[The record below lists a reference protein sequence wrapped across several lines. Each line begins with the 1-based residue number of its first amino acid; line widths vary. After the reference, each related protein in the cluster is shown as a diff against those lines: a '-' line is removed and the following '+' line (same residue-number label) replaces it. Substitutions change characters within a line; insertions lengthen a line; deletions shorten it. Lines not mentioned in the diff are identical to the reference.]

1 MSEGSY
7 DVIVIGARCA
17 GSPTAMLLAGKGHR
31 VLLVDKAAFPSDT
44 MSTHLVH
51 PPGVAALERWGLLE
65 ELEAT
70 GCPPV
75 EHYSFDFGPVSVAG
89 SPQPIDGVARAYGP
103 RRTILDKIL
112 VDAAAKAGA
121 EVREEFTVEEI
132 VMDDGRVA
140 GIRGHS
146 KGGDAVTES
155 AKVVIGADGKHSLLA
170 KAVSPESYNERPS
183 QLAMYYAYWS
193 DLPVSGFETTI
204 RAENRR
210 GWAALPT
217 HDGLTCMPFGW
228 PVEEFK
234 ANRGDIEGN
243 FFAALDLAPE
253 FAERVRG
260 AKRESKFIGSA
271 ELPGY
276 FRKPFGPGWVL
287 VGDAGYHKN
296 PITAMGINDA
306 FRDAELVADALND
319 AFAERRSFDEGM
331 ASYQQSRDEAAMPVY
346 EFTCEFAT
354 MEPPPPEVQQLIGA
368 MQGNQE
374 AQDAFISVQAATL
387 PAPEFFAPDNVGKIM
402 AGAGASD

>member
-1 MSEGSY
+1 MSEGKY
-7 DVIVIGARCA
+7 DAIVVGARCA
-17 GSPTAMLLAGKGHR
+17 GSPMAMLLARKGYR
-31 VLLVDKAAFPSDT
+31 VLLLDKATFPSDT

-51 PPGVAALERWGLLE
+51 PPGVAALERWGLLDQ
-65 ELEAT
+65 LEAT

-89 SPQPIDGVARAYGP
+89 TPQPIDGVARAYGP
-103 RRTILDKIL
+103 RRTILDKLL
-112 VDAAAKAGA
+112 VDAAAEAGA
-121 EVREEFTVEEI
+121 ELREAFTVEEI
-132 VMDDGRVA
+132 VTEDGAVT
-140 GIRGHS
+140 GIRGHT
-146 KGGDAVTES
+146 KGGDTVTEK
-155 AKVVIGADGKHSLLA
+155 ARVVIGADGKHSLLA
-170 KAVSPESYNERPS
+170 KAVQPEAYNERPS

-243 FFAALDLAPE
+243 FFKALDLAPE

-306 FRDAELVADALND
+306 FRDAELAADALDD
-319 AFAERRSFDEGM
+319 AFSERRSFDEGM
-331 ASYQQSRDEAAMPVY
+331 AAYQQTRDKAAMPVY
-346 EFTCEFAT
+346 EFTAEFAT
-354 MEPPPPEVQQLIGA
+354 MEPPPPEMQQLIGA
-368 MQGNQE
+368 MQGNQA

-387 PAPEFFAPDNVGKIM
+387 PAPEFFAPESVGKIM
-402 AGAGASD
+402 AAAG